1 MQDLLRIIADS
12 YKDFSSGQKKVG
24 DLFFQEPIFLAFSSA
39 LEVGRRVNVSEST
52 VIRWTQ
58 KLGYRGYA
66 EFQQVLQRKLAE
78 DRLGQTEQKTVE
90 PVGQS
95 AFENLLD
102 ADIASLLRL
111 KQLIH
116 EEKLVQV
123 VDAVTQAKHIYITS
137 NFFDYGIAHGFS
149 MWLKNALGHTEL
161 MMPSEGPYF
170 SQLSGLGKG
179 DLIIAFAFSRYTKAM
194 IETLKAAK
202 EQEAEIIIITDAED
216 SPAIKYADLSIS
228 VFVNSNLNMDSYTAI
243 HALLASIMRFI
254 YVKEH
259 AKVKEN
265 LSQLEKIYKD
275 QDIFL

>member
-78 DRLGQTEQKTVE
+78 DRLGQTKQKTAE
-90 PVGQS
+90 PAVQS
-95 AFENLLD
+95 FFENLLD

-123 VDAVTQAKHIYITS
+123 TDAVGQANHIYVTS

-149 MWLKNALGHTEL
+149 TCLKNALGHTEL
-161 MMPSEGPYF
+161 MMPSEGQYF
-170 SQLSGLGKG
+170 SQLSGLAKG
-179 DLIIAFAFSRYTKAM
+179 DLVIAFAFSRYTKAM
-194 IETLKAAK
+194 LETLKSAK
-202 EQEAEIIIITDAED
+202 EQEAEIIIITDSDD
-216 SPAIKYADLSIS
+216 SPAIEYADLSIS